1 MIVTEIFCDKGNTLQ
16 EVLEA
21 ILPDMVREEI
31 ERKTDL
37 KTDESTQVISC
48 QKKKK
53 TPIYGII

>member
-21 ILPDMVREEI
+21 ILPDMVRVEI

-48 QKKKK
+48 QK
-53 TPIYGII
+53 

>member
-16 EVLEA
+16 EVLET

-37 KTDESTQVISC
+37 KTDESSQVISC
-48 QKKKK
+48 QK
-53 TPIYGII
+53 